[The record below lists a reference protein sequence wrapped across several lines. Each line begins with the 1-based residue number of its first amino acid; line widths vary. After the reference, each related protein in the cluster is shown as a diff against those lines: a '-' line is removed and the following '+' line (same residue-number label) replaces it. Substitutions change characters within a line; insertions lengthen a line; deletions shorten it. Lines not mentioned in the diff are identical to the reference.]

1 MLAHLTASTAVLQ
14 PPNLTWGTAEQGRR
28 ALEDYNRGAW
38 GLEGDMP
45 IPDVSETT
53 SEPDLSLPPAT
64 SVVEGEMTL
73 TVRLVRLLITALI
86 AAALVAGI
94 VRGVT
99 ASTSGKA
106 AVVDGLY
113 LTESGLA
120 AILIL
125 LGSFVEGF
133 GFGLSLGTQWPYTR
147 NILVLLIEGDPEA
160 AHRIVA
166 TLVGLLAVALVV
178 LAPASATISGLV
190 LIVLTALLGVGT
202 LHVLAGRLPSVV
214 HGLHGLLAYGVFLCF
229 LSTLYVHGVNF
240 WSYLGSTAPLH
251 ALLLTVFLGG
261 MTTGH
266 RGFGKPIEAFYWPH
280 RSSQLVMIV
289 HLVSA
294 LAVVATLGALMPTY
308 PVAFYIAVAQV
319 SVGFLLF
326 HAVNLKPK
334 SPGIL
339 VAIHQGV
346 ALAITVAIVAIGH

>member
-1 MLAHLTASTAVLQ
+1 
-14 PPNLTWGTAEQGRR
+14 
-28 ALEDYNRGAW
+28 
-38 GLEGDMP
+38 MP
-45 IPDVSETT
+45 IPDVSEPTGET
-53 SEPDLSLPPAT
+53 DLSLPSTT

-73 TVRLVRLLITALI
+73 TVRLVRLLITALV

-94 VRGVT
+94 VRGLT

-106 AVVDGLY
+106 AVVDGTY
-113 LTESGLA
+113 LTEAGLA

-125 LGSFVEGF
+125 LGGFVEGF
-133 GFGLSLGTQWPYTR
+133 GFGLSLGTRWPYTR

-214 HGLHGLLAYGVFLCF
+214 HGLHGLLGYGVFLCF
-229 LSTLYVHGVNF
+229 LSTLFVHGVDF

-266 RGFGKPIEAFYWPH
+266 RGFGKPIEAFYWPR

-294 LAVVATLGALMPTY
+294 LAVVATLGALMPKY
-308 PVAFYIAVAQV
+308 PVALYIAVAQV